1 MYTIVHIH
9 FKFGCIMDIIEQVKQ
24 MAVGYLK
31 GVMTIGPDDE
41 ATFRMLITA
50 TVGGEVKPLLLLG
63 NAHRKY
69 DDGHCIAIL
78 NPDAELVDKLGAGCG
93 CSGANLKDMVT
104 KRCDAML
111 DVWVGGG
118 SRTSLGCR
126 YKAQSFQPAKFVV
139 R

>member
-1 MYTIVHIH
+1 
-9 FKFGCIMDIIEQVKQ
+9 MDIIEQLKQ

-31 GVMTIGPDDE
+31 GVMAIGSDDD

-50 TVGGEVKPLLLLG
+50 TVGGEVKPVLLLG
-63 NAHRKY
+63 NAHRKF

-93 CSGANLKDMVT
+93 CSGLNLKDMVT
-104 KRCDAML
+104 KRCDVML
-111 DVWVGGG
+111 DVWIQGDMR
-118 SRTSLGCR
+118 STIGCR
-126 YKAQSFQPAKFVV
+126 YRAQYFMPVKFVV

>member
-1 MYTIVHIH
+1 
-9 FKFGCIMDIIEQVKQ
+9 MDIIEQVKQ

-31 GVMTIGPDDE
+31 GVMTIGPDDD

-63 NAHRKY
+63 NGHRKF

-78 NPDAELVDKLGAGCG
+78 NPDAELVDSLGAGCG
-93 CSGANLKDMVT
+93 YSGFNLKEIVA
-104 KRCDAML
+104 KRCDVML
-111 DVWVGGG
+111 DVWVVGETRTTIG
-118 SRTSLGCR
+118 SR
-126 YKAQSFQPAKFVV
+126 YKAHNFRPAKFVV